1 MNTIENSPK
10 PVISIINGYAFGG
23 GCEVALACHIRF
35 ASDNAIFAQPEVKLG
50 LIPGWGGTQRL
61 PRIVGKGIANEMII
75 SGKPIDAE
83 EAYRIGLVNKVYKK
97 ETLMN
102 ESLKFAKNIL
112 NNGPNAVS
120 KSLSL
125 INDSSSLK
133 LEKRFK
139 KEAKVFSSLFDN
151 SETKEGLDAF
161 LKKGKQIFSLKAMI
175 KYVILAINSFDYILS
190 KTGNM
195 LIRYQNKSVVA
206 IVDPNNENKT
216 AEQVLGWGGQIP
228 VVRNVQNSL
237 QYKPTHLVI
246 GNAPQGGILD
256 DINRKEI
263 IFGIKID

>member
-1 MNTIENSPK
+1 MSLKLIIKDEVGIITIDREKSLNALNKQVLKEILKTLNKFIKSNDVKVIFITGSGDKAFIAGADIKEMSKLDPKSASNFVELGQKVMNTIENSPK
-10 PVISIINGYAFGG
+10 LVISIINGYAFGG

-83 EAYRIGLVNKVYKK
+83 EAYRVGLVNKVYKK
-97 ETLMN
+97 ELLMP

-112 NNGPNAVS
+112 NNGPNAIS

-139 KEAKVFSSLFDN
+139 KEAKVLHR
-151 SETKEGLDAF
+151 F
-161 LKKGKQIFSLKAMI
+161 L
-175 KYVILAINSFDYILS
+175 
-190 KTGNM
+190 
-195 LIRYQNKSVVA
+195 
-206 IVDPNNENKT
+206 
-216 AEQVLGWGGQIP
+216 
-228 VVRNVQNSL
+228 
-237 QYKPTHLVI
+237 
-246 GNAPQGGILD
+246 
-256 DINRKEI
+256 I
-263 IFGIKID
+263 I

>member
-1 MNTIENSPK
+1 MSLKLIIKDEVGIITIDREKSLNALNKQVLKEILKTLNKFIKSNDVKVIFITGSGDKAFIAGADIKEMSKLDPKSASNFVELGQEVMNTIENSPK

-83 EAYRIGLVNKVYKK
+83 EAYRVGLVNKVYKK
-97 ETLMN
+97 ESLMP

-139 KEAKVFSSLFDN
+139 KRGKSFFI
-151 SETKEGLDAF
+151 AF
-161 LKKGKQIFSLKAMI
+161 
-175 KYVILAINSFDYILS
+175 
-190 KTGNM
+190 
-195 LIRYQNKSVVA
+195 
-206 IVDPNNENKT
+206 
-216 AEQVLGWGGQIP
+216 
-228 VVRNVQNSL
+228 
-237 QYKPTHLVI
+237 
-246 GNAPQGGILD
+246 
-256 DINRKEI
+256 
-263 IFGIKID
+263 